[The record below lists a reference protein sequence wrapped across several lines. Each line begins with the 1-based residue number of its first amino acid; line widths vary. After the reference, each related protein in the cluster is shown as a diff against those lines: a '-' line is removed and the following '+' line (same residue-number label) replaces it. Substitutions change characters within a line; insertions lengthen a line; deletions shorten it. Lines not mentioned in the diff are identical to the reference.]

1 MTFLE
6 FQARLDALG
15 LFHMDLTLERMRAF
29 VERAGMP
36 DFAVLHVVGTNGKG
50 STATMLAELLA
61 AHGLRT
67 GLYTSPHLV
76 DVRERVLVDGC
87 RLSEEAWA
95 RYGAEALRLSG
106 EGADGLGLTYFEL
119 LTAVALLAFRGQGV
133 QAAVMEAGLG
143 GRFDATNVVNPQM
156 TVFTPIAMDH
166 MNVLGA
172 TLAEIA
178 GDKAGAMRPGGLAV
192 SAAQLPEA
200 RDVLQAR
207 ARELGCELVDG
218 PGVLYYSRA
227 NGRLEPGPL
236 GKGFV
241 RPLRDLWL
249 GLHGTHQEDNAR
261 LALAAFHVWAR
272 RLRLPVSGE
281 ACREALGRAFIP
293 GRMQRVPAGQGLPEL
308 ILDGGHNPHG
318 LSALA
323 ASLKADEVRPSAVV
337 FGCLGDKPL
346 GEMLPLVKEMAGGA
360 RLIACGI
367 PTCPRALAPEA
378 LAGLLGT
385 AEHAPDVHAALGL
398 LAEVPGPVLVCGS
411 LYLLGEFYTKHDRL
425 LNRPD

>member
-1 MTFLE
+1 MIFSDFL
-6 FQARLDALG
+6 ARLDALG

-36 DFAVLHVVGTNGKG
+36 NFAVLHVVGTNGKG
-50 STATMLAELLA
+50 STATLLSELLT

-67 GLYTSPHLV
+67 GLYTSPHLA
-76 DVRERVLVDGC
+76 DVRERVLVDGR
-87 RLSEEAWA
+87 RLPGEAWA
-95 RYGAEALRLSG
+95 RHGAEALRLS
-106 EGADGLGLTYFEL
+106 EGLGLTYFEL
-119 LTAVALLAFRGQGV
+119 LTAVALLAFRGEGA

-143 GRFDATNVVNPQM
+143 GRFDATNVVNPRM
-156 TVFTPIAMDH
+156 TVFTPMALDH

-192 SAAQLPEA
+192 SAAQRPEA
-200 RDVLQAR
+200 GEALVAR
-207 ARELGCELVDG
+207 AREVGCELVDG

-236 GKGFV
+236 GRGFV
-241 RPLRDLWL
+241 RPMRDLRL
-249 GLHGTHQEDNAR
+249 ALHGTHQEDNAR

-272 RLRLPVSGE
+272 RLRLPVSEE

-293 GRMQRVPAGQGLPEL
+293 GRMQRVSAGHGLPEL

-318 LSALA
+318 LAALA
-323 ASLKADEVRPSAVV
+323 DSLKAEDIRPSAVA

-346 GEMLPLVKEMAGGA
+346 DDMLPLVREMAGGA

-367 PTCPRALAPEA
+367 PSCPRALAPGA
-378 LAGLLGT
+378 LADMLET
-385 AEHAPDVHAALGL
+385 PEHAPDVHIALER

-411 LYLLGEFYTKHDRL
+411 LYLLGEFYTKHDWL
-425 LNRPD
+425 LERPA